1 MMMSGGERQGISLA
15 RAFLTDAPILIL
27 DEPTSAVNVATET
40 LMIDVMERLMEGR
53 TVVMIAHRLST
64 LARCD
69 EYLQLADGRIVS
81 TDPPEGARDETRR
94 AARP

>member
-1 MMMSGGERQGISLA
+1 
-15 RAFLTDAPILIL
+15 
-27 DEPTSAVNVATET
+27 
-40 LMIDVMERLMEGR
+40 
-53 TVVMIAHRLST
+53 MIAHRLST

-81 TDPPEGARDETRR
+81 TDPPEGARDATRG